1 MMRKVHIY
9 TDGSCD
15 VHSEDK
21 PGGWAVILVDIATA
35 HTKQLSGSKLH
46 TTIGEMEILAAV
58 EGLAALRGGPH
69 DVTVCTDSQY
79 LVGAMNGN
87 KRKKNRRLLAELD
100 ELVDEHDVTFKW
112 VRGHED
118 TTHNLLVD
126 KLAVAARKGA

>member
-1 MMRKVHIY
+1 MRKVHIY

-15 VHSEDK
+15 VHHQDK
-21 PGGWAVILVDIATA
+21 PGGWAAILVDISTGR
-35 HTKQLSGSKLH
+35 TKEISGKQLH

-58 EGLAALRGGPH
+58 EGLAALRYGPH
-69 DVTVCTDSQY
+69 KVTLFTDSQY

-100 ELVDEHDVTFKW
+100 ELVNEHQVTFKW